1 MRQAI
6 AQVLSGSAVGNITG
20 LAFDVNQA
28 VSASFCPATG
38 DATAAGTF
46 KIQCSNDIITVKGQA
61 PANWCDIPNATSV
74 MVAGVAPAIVIGNM
88 CFKFIRVVFTRTAGA
103 STVTVNMNYLSI

>member
-6 AQVLSGSAVGNITG
+6 SQVLSGSAAGSITG

-28 VSASFCPATG
+28 VSASFCPATA

-46 KIQCSNDIITVKGQA
+46 KIQCSSDIITNGSA
-61 PANWCDIPNATSV
+61 PTNWCDIPNATSV

-88 CFKFIRVVFTRTAGA
+88 CFKYIRVVFTRTAGA